1 MSIFDDI
8 KTGLNQAIEYEKGNL
23 KANTRTVS
31 ITPIEEFTA
40 SEIKE
45 IRKSTGLT
53 QSLFA
58 KYIGVSL
65 KTVEAWESGRNQ
77 PGGAAC
83 RMLSLTK
90 KDPYFP
96 KKSGIIIQDN
106 TITYL
111 QKC

>member
-1 MSIFDDI
+1 MSVFDDI

-23 KANTRTVS
+23 KAKTRTLS

-40 SEIKE
+40 SEIKD
-45 IRKSTGLT
+45 IRKNAGLT

-58 KYIGVSL
+58 KYLGVSL

-77 PGGAAC
+77 PSGTAC

-90 KDPYFP
+90 KDPEFP
-96 KKSGIIIQDN
+96 KSSGIIV
-106 TITYL
+106 
-111 QKC
+111 